1 MEAKLQK
8 QIVDYFS
15 FFEEFFNTSK
25 TCLKICQ
32 NCAISISKLIHRC
45 NNIKKAN
52 VTGTPLEE
60 FDALQRKLISAL
72 HNLISNDIR
81 DIQSQR
87 SAVEDSFESLCN
99 KHKILLESCKQ
110 IDFTQETLIVKG
122 TPLQPPLE
130 QLLKFAEET
139 ITFGSEV
146 CAQIETSLQVLAF
159 KGLNTKSIVDNFKIS
174 TDWQRKVLEIIAYT
188 SFCSENVI

>member
-32 NCAISISKLIHRC
+32 NCAISINKLIHRC

-72 HNLISNDIR
+72 HNLISDDIR
-81 DIQSQR
+81 EIQSQR
-87 SAVEDSFESLCN
+87 SAVEDSFERLCN
-99 KHKILLESCKQ
+99 KHKILLGSCKQ

-159 KGLNTKSIVDNFKIS
+159 KGLNTKSMVDNFKIS

>member
-32 NCAISISKLIHRC
+32 NCAISINKLIHRC

-72 HNLISNDIR
+72 HNLISDDIR
-81 DIQSQR
+81 EIQSQR

-174 TDWQRKVLEIIAYT
+174 TDWQRKVIDIIAYT

>member
-1 MEAKLQK
+1 MEAKIQK

-15 FFEEFFNTSK
+15 FFEDFFNTSK

-32 NCAISISKLIHRC
+32 NCAISINKLIHRC
-45 NNIKKAN
+45 NNIKEAN
-52 VTGTPLEE
+52 VTGTPLEG
-60 FDALQRKLISAL
+60 FDGLQRKLIAAL
-72 HNLISNDIR
+72 HNLISDDIR
-81 DIQSQR
+81 EIQTQR

-99 KHKILLESCKQ
+99 KHKILLESCKE
-110 IDFTQETLIVKG
+110 IDFTQETLIIKG

-159 KGLNTKSIVDNFKIS
+159 KELNTKSIADNFKIS
-174 TDWQRKVLEIIAYT
+174 SDWQRKVLEIIAYT